1 MKNMMYGMILS
12 FQFLTRIPL
21 PVNCPWNE
29 KTIKWA
35 LRFYPIVGIVIGLI
49 LNAIL
54 LMGPYVPTWFMAFLL
69 LTVWIFITGG
79 LHLDGWMDVAD
90 AIGSN
95 APLEKKWLIMKDP
108 HIGSFAVISLL
119 FLLGWKYGF
128 LFEVIRSDSHFQSLF
143 SVTLMAAPVMARMGA
158 LLLLFYLPSAK
169 TQGLAW
175 EWKKHITYVDLVI
188 AFVPII
194 VLFSFHLYLS
204 ILFLSFLLFLFLYAL
219 WVRHVF
225 KGINGDL
232 IGTAIEGGELWV
244 LAVMWSYTLFVTG

>member
-1 MKNMMYGMILS
+1 MYGIILS
-12 FQFLTRIPL
+12 FQFLTRVPL
-21 PVNCPWNE
+21 PVACPWN
-29 KTIKWA
+29 KNTIKWA

-49 LNAIL
+49 LNSVFLIE
-54 LMGPYVPTWFMAFLL
+54 PNVPNLFIAFLL
-69 LTVWIFITGG
+69 LTIWIFITGG

-119 FLLGWKYGF
+119 FLIGWKFAFLYGF
-128 LFEVIRSDSHFQSLF
+128 ISSDSHFQSLF
-143 SVTLMAAPVMARMGA
+143 SVTLIAAPALARMGA
-158 LLLLFYLPSAK
+158 LLLLFYLPAAK

-175 EWKKHITYVDLVI
+175 EWKKHMSYIDLVI
-188 AFVPII
+188 AIVPMLLMIG
-194 VLFSFHLYLS
+194 LYP
-204 ILFLSFLLFLFLYAL
+204 FLSFFILSFFLFLLFYAL